1 MQKDALALLLL
12 LGSLLIALFGLIAF
26 VRGSN
31 RRAQLAER
39 GRADS
44 GGGVFRALV
53 EDADRRLRRT
63 KSGQRLA
70 QWLKSSG
77 GELAP
82 VDFLAICVVGGL
94 VLSMLLLLMLP
105 LFFAFVVGYA
115 LVIVA
120 ARAWFERR
128 RRQRREAFINQLPDV
143 ARTLSN
149 GTQAGLSIA
158 GAVQMAA
165 RELDEP
171 AAAEMANVV
180 QEMRLGQPLD
190 RALERLQERL
200 PSREVAVLMTTII
213 IQQRAGGDTVRALQ
227 ELGGTLEARKDLL
240 REIRTVLSGSVFTSY
255 VVAGI
260 GIGTILLMNV
270 ISPGIL
276 REMTTS
282 VAGLAALSIAGVLW
296 VIAFFLIRAAT
307 RVEV

>member
-1 MQKDALALLLL
+1 MEKDALALLLL
-12 LGSLLIALFGLIAF
+12 LGSLLVALFGLIAF

-31 RRAQLAER
+31 RRAQLAAR

-44 GGGVFRALV
+44 GGGAFRAML
-53 EDADRRLRRT
+53 EDLDRRLRRT

-82 VDFLAICVVGGL
+82 VDFLAICIVGGL
-94 VLSMLLLLMLP
+94 MMSILLTLMLP
-105 LFFAFVVGYA
+105 RLVALVAGYA
-115 LVIVA
+115 LVIFA

-171 AAAEMANVV
+171 AGAEMANVV

-296 VIAFFLIRAAT
+296 AIAFVLIRAAT
-307 RVEV
+307 RVEA

>member
-1 MQKDALALLLL
+1 VEKDRLALLLL

-31 RRAQLAER
+31 RRAQLAAR

-44 GGGVFRALV
+44 GGGAFRALV

-63 KSGQRLA
+63 SSGQRLA

-82 VDFLAICVVGGL
+82 VEFLAICIVGGL
-94 VLSMLLLLMLP
+94 VTSMLLLLILP
-105 LFFAFVVGYA
+105 PFFAFVVGYA
-115 LVIVA
+115 LVVFA
-120 ARAWFERR
+120 ARAWFERK

-190 RALERLQERL
+190 RALERLQECL

-282 VAGLAALSIAGVLW
+282 VAGLAALTIAGVLW

>member
-1 MQKDALALLLL
+1 MEKDALALLLL
-12 LGSLLIALFGLIAF
+12 LGSILVAMFGLIAL

-44 GGGVFRALV
+44 GGGAFRALL
-53 EDADRRLRRT
+53 EGFDRRLRRT
-63 KSGQRLA
+63 RSGQRLA

-82 VDFLAICVVGGL
+82 VDFLAICLVGGL
-94 VLSMLLLLMLP
+94 VMSSLLTLMLP
-105 LFFAFVVGYA
+105 LFFALVAGYA
-115 LVIVA
+115 LVVFG

-171 AAAEMANVV
+171 AGSEMANVV

-282 VAGLAALSIAGVLW
+282 VAGLAALTIAGVLW
-296 VIAFFLIRAAT
+296 AIAFVLIRAAT

>member
-1 MQKDALALLLL
+1 VQKDALALLLL
-12 LGSLLIALFGLIAF
+12 IGSLLIALFGLIAF

-39 GRADS
+39 GRGDS
-44 GGGVFRALV
+44 GGGKLKALV

-63 KSGQRLA
+63 SSGQKLA

-82 VDFLAICVVGGL
+82 VDFLAICIVGGL
-94 VLSMLLLLMLP
+94 VMSMLLLLMLP
-105 LFFAFVVGYA
+105 LFFALVGGYA
-115 LVIVA
+115 LVICA

-128 RRQRREAFINQLPDV
+128 RGQRRAAFINQLPDV

>member
-1 MQKDALALLLL
+1 MEKDALALLLL
-12 LGSLLIALFGLIAF
+12 LGSLLVALFGLIAF

-31 RRAQLAER
+31 RRAQLAAR

-44 GGGVFRALV
+44 GGGAFRAML
-53 EDADRRLRRT
+53 EDLDRRLRRT

-82 VDFLAICVVGGL
+82 VDFLAICIVGGL
-94 VLSMLLLLMLP
+94 MMSILLTLMLP
-105 LFFAFVVGYA
+105 RLVALVVGYA
-115 LVIVA
+115 LVIFA

-171 AAAEMANVV
+171 AGAEMANVV

-296 VIAFFLIRAAT
+296 AIAFVLIRAAT
-307 RVEV
+307 RVEA